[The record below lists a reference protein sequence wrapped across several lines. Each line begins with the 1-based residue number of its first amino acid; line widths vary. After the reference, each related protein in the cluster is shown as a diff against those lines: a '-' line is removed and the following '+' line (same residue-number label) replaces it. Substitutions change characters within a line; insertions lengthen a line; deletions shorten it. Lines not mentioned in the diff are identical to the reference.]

1 MFADLTDRCSLC
13 HVTTHHEAAPATV
26 DWTPKARLILDAAS
40 SLFYERGIHA
50 VGVDS
55 IAEAAGVTK
64 RTLYDRFGSKEQL
77 VVEYLRAR
85 NATWKE
91 FLRSRLDAADATPGA
106 QLSAVF
112 DATRDW
118 SADRGHKGCAM
129 INAHAEI
136 SDPDHP
142 AYPIIVGQKYELRD
156 LLRSVAANAGVSDGN
171 TLAQRLFILHEGA
184 LVTAGM
190 GVEPDA
196 LDAARDVAL
205 EMLASQQP
213 N

>member
-1 MFADLTDRCSLC
+1 MTAET
-13 HVTTHHEAAPATV
+13 APVTV

-40 SLFYERGIHA
+40 TLFYEHGIHA

-55 IAEAAGVTK
+55 IADAAGVTK
-64 RTLYDRFGSKEQL
+64 RTLYDRFGSKEQV

-85 NATWKE
+85 NAAWQE
-91 FLRSRLDAADATPGA
+91 FLRSRLDAADATPDA
-106 QLSAVF
+106 QLAAVF

-136 SDPDHP
+136 SDPAHP
-142 AYPIIVGQKYELRD
+142 AHPLIVGQKHDLRD
-156 LLRSVAANAGVSDGN
+156 LLRSIATDAGAPDANA
-171 TLAQRLFILHEGA
+171 LAQRLFILHEGA

-205 EMLASQQP
+205 EMIAGQQP
-213 N
+213 I

>member
-1 MFADLTDRCSLC
+1 
-13 HVTTHHEAAPATV
+13 VTTETAPTTV

-40 SLFYERGIHA
+40 ELFYERGIHA

-64 RTLYDRFGSKEQL
+64 RTLYDRFGSKEQV

-85 NATWKE
+85 NAAWQE
-91 FLRSRLDAADATPGA
+91 FLRSRLDATDATPSA
-106 QLSAVF
+106 QLAAVF

-118 SADRGHKGCAM
+118 LADRGHKGCAM

-142 AYPIIVGQKYELRD
+142 AFPIIVGQKHDLRD
-156 LLRSVAANAGVSDGN
+156 LLVSITTDAGVPDANA
-171 TLAQRLFILHEGA
+171 LALRLFILHEGA

-205 EMLASQQP
+205 EMIAGQQS

>member
-1 MFADLTDRCSLC
+1 MTAET
-13 HVTTHHEAAPATV
+13 APETV
-26 DWTPKARLILDAAS
+26 DWTPKARLILAAAS
-40 SLFYERGIHA
+40 TLFYERGIHA

-55 IAEAAGVTK
+55 IAAAAGVTK

-77 VVEYLRAR
+77 IVEYLRAR
-85 NATWKE
+85 NAEWQE
-91 FLRSRLDAADATPGA
+91 FLRSRLDAADPTPSA
-106 QLSAVF
+106 QLAAVF

-136 SDPDHP
+136 SDPAHP
-142 AYPIIVGQKYELRD
+142 AYPIIVGQKHELRD
-156 LLRSVAANAGVSDGN
+156 LLRSIATDAGAPDANA
-171 TLAQRLFILHEGA
+171 LAQQLFILHEGA
-184 LVTAGM
+184 LVAAGM

-196 LDAARDVAL
+196 LDTARDIAL
-205 EMLASQQP
+205 GMIGGRQP

>member
-1 MFADLTDRCSLC
+1 MTAET
-13 HVTTHHEAAPATV
+13 APPTV
-26 DWTPKARLILDAAS
+26 DWTPKARLILEAAS
-40 SLFYERGIHA
+40 ELFYERGIHA

-64 RTLYDRFGSKEQL
+64 RTLYDRFGSKEQV

-85 NATWKE
+85 NAAWQE
-91 FLRSRLDAADATPGA
+91 FLRSRLDAADPTPGA
-106 QLSAVF
+106 RLAAVF

-118 SADRGHKGCAM
+118 SAARGHKGCAM

-142 AYPIIVGQKYELRD
+142 AYPIIVGQKHDLRD
-156 LLRSVAANAGVSDGN
+156 LLTSIATDAGSPDASA
-171 TLAQRLFILHEGA
+171 LARRLFILHEGA

-205 EMLASQQP
+205 EMIGGPQA

>member
-1 MFADLTDRCSLC
+1 MTAE
-13 HVTTHHEAAPATV
+13 TTPSTV
-26 DWTPKARLILDAAS
+26 EWTPKARLILDAAS
-40 SLFYERGIHA
+40 ALFYEHGIHA

-55 IAEAAGVTK
+55 IAAAAGVTK

-85 NATWKE
+85 NAAWQE
-91 FLRSRLDAADATPGA
+91 FLRSRLDAADASPSA
-106 QLSAVF
+106 QLAAIF

-136 SDPDHP
+136 SDPGHP
-142 AYPIIVGQKYELRD
+142 AFSIIVGQKHELRD
-156 LLRSVAANAGVSDGN
+156 LFASIATKSGAPDPR

-190 GVEPDA
+190 GVEPGA
-196 LDAARDVAL
+196 LDAARDLAL
-205 EMLASQQP
+205 EIFDGQQSI
-213 N
+213 

>member
-1 MFADLTDRCSLC
+1 M
-13 HVTTHHEAAPATV
+13 
-26 DWTPKARLILDAAS
+26 DWTPKARLILAAAS
-40 SLFYERGIHA
+40 TLFYERGIHA

-55 IAEAAGVTK
+55 IAAAAGVTK

-77 VVEYLRAR
+77 IVEYLRAR
-85 NATWKE
+85 NAEWQE
-91 FLRSRLDAADATPGA
+91 FLRSRLDAADPTPSA
-106 QLSAVF
+106 QLAAVF

-136 SDPDHP
+136 SDPAHP
-142 AYPIIVGQKYELRD
+142 AYPIIVGQKHELRD
-156 LLRSVAANAGVSDGN
+156 LLRSIATDAGAPDANA
-171 TLAQRLFILHEGA
+171 LAQQLFILHEGA
-184 LVTAGM
+184 LVAAGM

-196 LDAARDVAL
+196 LDTARDFAL
-205 EMLASQQP
+205 GMIGGKQP